1 MTLISWMLIGSFI
14 ADAKSR
20 NAVAALA
27 WMLVLVLVLASPAL
41 AQGPL
46 PVPSG
51 PSAILP
57 PPGPPARITVHPR
70 SRIYRPC
77 TRWYVVHHRPLLN
90 PYVVQ
95 YFRVPFPDGC
105 PAPAR

>member
-57 PPGPPARITVHPR
+57 PPGPPARITVHLRPR
-70 SRIYRPC
+70 LHQRHCI
-77 TRWYVVHHRPLLN
+77 RWYVVPYRPLFR
-90 PYVVQ
+90 PDVAGYM
-95 YFRVPFPDGC
+95 RVPFPDEC
-105 PAPAR
+105 